1 MYNKRQELI
10 LDFIA
15 DNPSSQ
21 REDIEHFL
29 IKIGEKATKIT
40 AFTTKRNRGIVYL
53 QKRTVI
59 KGSYIITLVYS
70 LCVPTKRFQ
79 IQYHVL

>member
-15 DNPSSQ
+15 DNPSSK

-29 IKIGEKATKIT
+29 IKMGEKAKELSNKDALEIIY
-40 AFTTKRNRGIVYL
+40 K
-53 QKRTVI
+53 QI
-59 KGSYIITLVYS
+59 KETILHK
-70 LCVPTKRFQ
+70 C
-79 IQYHVL
+79 